1 MRSKRSVRLEAKWRE
16 IVSGHPCSG
25 QTVQAYCKARQVIE
39 ASFFFW
45 RRELLRRAHP
55 LAASPRLIP
64 VRVLPDPP
72 LRLQVRCPSGHVV
85 RLSSRDGSLLSN
97 LFRTLNGGGTC

>member
-16 IVSGHPCSG
+16 IVSGHPGSG
-25 QTVQAYCKARQVIE
+25 QSIRAYCKDRHVTE

-55 LAASPRLIP
+55 LAPRPQLIP
-64 VRVLPDPP
+64 IRILPDPT
-72 LRLQVRCPSGHVV
+72 LRVQVRCPSGHVV
-85 RLSSRDGSLLSN
+85 RLSSQDGSLLSN

>member
-1 MRSKRSVRLEAKWRE
+1 MRSKRSVRLEAMWRE
-16 IVSGHPCSG
+16 IVAGHPVSG
-25 QTVQAYCKARQVIE
+25 QTIRAFCKARQVTE

-64 VRVLPDPP
+64 VRVLPDSP
-72 LRLQVRCPSGHVV
+72 LRL
-85 RLSSRDGSLLSN
+85 
-97 LFRTLNGGGTC
+97 

>member
-16 IVSGHPCSG
+16 IVSGHPGSG
-25 QTVQAYCKARQVIE
+25 QSIRAYCKDRHVTE

-55 LAASPRLIP
+55 LAMRPQLIP
-64 VRVLPDPP
+64 IRILPDPT
-72 LRLQVRCPSGHVV
+72 LRVQVRCPSGHVV
-85 RLSSRDGSLLSN
+85 RLSSHDGSLLSN
-97 LFRTLNGGGTC
+97 LFRTMNGGGTC

>member
-25 QTVQAYCKARQVIE
+25 QTVRAYCKARQVTE

-45 RRELLRRAHP
+45 RRELERRAHP
-55 LAASPRLIP
+55 
-64 VRVLPDPP
+64 
-72 LRLQVRCPSGHVV
+72 
-85 RLSSRDGSLLSN
+85 
-97 LFRTLNGGGTC
+97 

>member
-1 MRSKRSVRLEAKWRE
+1 MRSKRSVRLEAKWRD

-25 QTVQAYCKARQVIE
+25 QTVRAYCKARQVAE

-45 RRELLRRAHP
+45 CRELERRAQP

-64 VRVLPDPP
+64 VRVLPDPSKVDPNHWTVFCRFLASEIP
-72 LRLQVRCPSGHVV
+72 LGI
-85 RLSSRDGSLLSN
+85 SLVPV
-97 LFRTLNGGGTC
+97 TQA

>member
-16 IVSGHPCSG
+16 IVSGHPVSG
-25 QTVQAYCKARQVIE
+25 QTIRAYCKARQVTE

-55 LAASPRLIP
+55 LAARPQLIP
-64 VRVLPDPP
+64 IRILPDPT
-72 LRLQVRCPSGHVV
+72 LRVQVRCPSGHVV
-85 RLSSRDGSLLSN
+85 RLSSQDGSLLSN